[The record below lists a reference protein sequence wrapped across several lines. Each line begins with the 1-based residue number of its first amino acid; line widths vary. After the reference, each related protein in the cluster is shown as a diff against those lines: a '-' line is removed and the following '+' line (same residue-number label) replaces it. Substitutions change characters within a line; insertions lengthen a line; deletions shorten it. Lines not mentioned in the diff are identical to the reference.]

1 VLGQA
6 HTPRRRLWLLVAGA
20 LVVLAIPAVG
30 GAIPSHSASSLRA
43 HDASIAAKSR
53 SAVLGLYALDERLA
67 AARTRL
73 GSLRDRAETL
83 RAERAALR
91 LELRIA
97 KRSSV
102 RAERQLARRLRD
114 LYEQGDVGPLEILFG
129 ATSLDEAMANLDS
142 LSRVSTQNRQ
152 IVAQLKGARNR
163 LSAES
168 HALAHREA
176 ALAVA
181 TREAA
186 ATATSLEHARA
197 QRTSYIASLAA
208 ERRLTQHAIAA
219 VVARAH
225 AAQARSEEIA
235 RTTPRDPS
243 DAPPAPAGS
252 RTLTVSATGYSLGGS
267 TSTGLPVGWG
277 IAAVDPS
284 LIPLGTHMTVLGY
297 GEAVAADTG
306 GAVTGA
312 MIDLWF
318 PTVAQANEWGR
329 RTVTVILH

>member
-1 VLGQA
+1 
-6 HTPRRRLWLLVAGA
+6 LLVAGA
-20 LVVLAIPAVG
+20 LVVLSIPAVG
-30 GAIPSHSASSLRA
+30 SAIPSHTASSLRA
-43 HDASIAAKSR
+43 RDAAIAAKSR

-67 AARTRL
+67 TARARL

-91 LELRIA
+91 LELRVA
-97 KRSSV
+97 RRSSV

-129 ATSLDEAMANLDS
+129 ATSLDEAMTNLDS
-142 LSRVSTQNRQ
+142 LSRVSSQNHQ
-152 IVAQLKGARNR
+152 IVAQLESAKKR
-163 LSAES
+163 LAAES
-168 HALAHREA
+168 RTLANREA
-176 ALAVA
+176 ALAAA

-186 ATATSLEHARA
+186 ATAASLEGARA
-197 QRTSYIASLAA
+197 ERTSYIASLAA
-208 ERRLTQHAIAA
+208 QRRLTQHEIAA
-219 VVARAH
+219 VVARAR
-225 AAQARSEEIA
+225 AARTRSEEIA
-235 RTTPRDPS
+235 RVTPRDAS
-243 DAPPAPAGS
+243 YAPPASAGA

-284 LIPLGTHMTVLGY
+284 VIPLGTHMTVPGY

-312 MIDLWF
+312 TIDLWF